1 MTMFKSIGLR
11 VLPFALA
18 YAIVLALLNLG
29 IINDYLFATL
39 VTICINIILA
49 SSLNLV
55 VGFTGQLSLG
65 HAGFMAI
72 GAYTCAIITMRM
84 PTLLGFVLGIFAGAA
99 LAAIAG
105 VLVGLPTLRLRGDY
119 LAIATLGMAE
129 IIRVVMLNLE
139 ITNGAAGLSGIPR
152 FVDWNWLF
160 LFTALTL
167 ALLWNYIRSS
177 QGRRAIAV
185 REDEIA
191 AEAIGINTT
200 RAKVQA
206 FTIGAFF
213 AGVGGACTRVVLLRP
228 AAQPVRLPEIDR
240 HPGDRGARRP
250 RVYDGHHHR
259 CGASGRGLDDARGC
273 VEPAHDHLRAAA
285 RPHHDL
291 PPGRPDGLARAEP
304 QAVRLGEEENRRRQA
319 RREGGGAVSV
329 LTVDKL
335 TRHFGGLTA
344 VFEVSMHLDEGELV
358 GLIGPNGA
366 GKTTLFNLLTGVYP
380 PSAGTIELTLDGV
393 TTSLG
398 GKAPNKICA
407 AGVGRTFQNI
417 RLFKELTVLENVR
430 SALQQNERYS
440 LLTAFLHT
448 PPYGATERRITDE
461 SMELLDV
468 MGLAAKADELASNL
482 SYGEQRHLEIARALA
497 TRPKLLLL
505 DEPAAGMNP
514 FETAGLTGL
523 IAKLRRDFGLTVL
536 LIEHDMSLV
545 MKICERIYVLDHGIV
560 ISSGLPAQVRN
571 DPKVIKAYLG
581 EG

>member
-1 MTMFKSIGLR
+1 MTMFKSIGVR

-213 AGVGGACTRVVLLRP
+213 AGVGGALHASYFYGLQPNQFGFLKSIDILVIVVLGGLGSMTGTIIAAVLLAVVSTMLADVSSLRMIIY
-228 AAQPVRLPEIDR
+228 ALLLVLTMIFR
-240 HPGDRGARRP
+240 PG
-250 RVYDGHHHR
+250 
-259 CGASGRGLDDARGC
+259 GLMGSRELSLKLFGLGKKKTDDAK
-273 VEPAHDHLRAAA
+273 PA
-285 RPHHDL
+285 
-291 PPGRPDGLARAEP
+291 E
-304 QAVRLGEEENRRRQA
+304 
-319 RREGGGAVSV
+319 
-329 LTVDKL
+329 K
-335 TRHFGGLTA
+335 
-344 VFEVSMHLDEGELV
+344 EV
-358 GLIGPNGA
+358 
-366 GKTTLFNLLTGVYP
+366 
-380 PSAGTIELTLDGV
+380 
-393 TTSLG
+393 
-398 GKAPNKICA
+398 AP
-407 AGVGRTFQNI
+407 
-417 RLFKELTVLENVR
+417 
-430 SALQQNERYS
+430 
-440 LLTAFLHT
+440 
-448 PPYGATERRITDE
+448 
-461 SMELLDV
+461 
-468 MGLAAKADELASNL
+468 
-482 SYGEQRHLEIARALA
+482 
-497 TRPKLLLL
+497 
-505 DEPAAGMNP
+505 
-514 FETAGLTGL
+514 
-523 IAKLRRDFGLTVL
+523 
-536 LIEHDMSLV
+536 
-545 MKICERIYVLDHGIV
+545 
-560 ISSGLPAQVRN
+560 
-571 DPKVIKAYLG
+571 
-581 EG
+581 